1 MKKIMFTMAVALM
14 MTGAV
19 FAQSSNK
26 QGEKP
31 TQEQMAQ
38 RMTERMVSAYGL
50 SDAQKTKLLALNKKY
65 AGKFPMGGQRG
76 GRRNGQGKNGNAET
90 GVKTDAQTGAT
101 RQAMSQEERTKRR
114 QEMQANREAYTKELK
129 AIFTDAQY
137 QKYTENE
144 KNRRQQRR
152 EGSSTN
158 KE

>member
-1 MKKIMFTMAVALM
+1 MFTMAVALM

-38 RMTERMVSAYGL
+38 L
-50 SDAQKTKLLALNKKY
+50 
-65 AGKFPMGGQRG
+65 PMGGQRG
-76 GRRNGQGKNGNAET
+76 GRRNGQGRNGNAGT
-90 GVKTDAQTGAT
+90 SVKTDTQTGAT

-152 EGSSTN
+152 EGSSVN